1 MTVYSLE
8 EGGIQVGGPIP
19 DHPLSVFEWTVWVN
33 EMWHH
38 RRVIAPVHGVRR
50 GQWCG
55 CGHFHGSSERC
66 GGY

>member
-38 RRVIAPVHGVRR
+38 RRVIAPLTFRGPGITVRFYEPN
-50 GQWCG
+50 Q
-55 CGHFHGSSERC
+55 
-66 GGY
+66 